1 MNIRKG
7 WLSTAAFGAV
17 AAALLSLSTFPVAE
31 QPAYAQT
38 AGPPPAGT
46 PAGYTIPGTEIT
58 PISNGIVA
66 YIPSANGIVDLPTQ
80 AGESIRVD
88 VRDVAAPLTVQFQQT
103 PAGLLAFDAQG
114 NQLTVT
120 ELSTGLYLVSQPS

>member
-38 AGPPPAGT
+38 AGPPPGT
-46 PAGYTIPGTEIT
+46 PTGYTIPGTEIT

-120 ELSTGLYLVSQPS
+120 ELSAGLYLVSQPS